1 MENEKQVSTTVSQA
15 EDKAFKTAAQFFADE
30 LLPYFNVDGKV
41 VSIYPTEFVHLEAR
55 RLTQDFNFL
64 MDNGRIAHLEFQ
76 STNLDDDDLRRFREY
91 DAVTSRVH
99 RRKVITYVI
108 FSGKVKEPHTIMD
121 VGLHDY
127 EVIPI
132 VMRDDNADEWIEKIR
147 NTMSKGKVPDVK
159 DLAPLMLTPL
169 MSGESSQ
176 MERFSF
182 GFDVLRQVEKVHGS
196 NIKTEKMQAV
206 LYTFANKFLEPRDL
220 NQIKEMISMTVLGE
234 MLVNDGL
241 QKGLEKGLEKGL
253 AQGFEK
259 GISSLIRTC
268 QNLNA
273 TRNITKDNIIKEYDL
288 SEPDAEKYMEK
299 YWK

>member
-1 MENEKQVSTTVSQA
+1 
-15 EDKAFKTAAQFFADE
+15 
-30 LLPYFNVDGKV
+30 
-41 VSIYPTEFVHLEAR
+41 
-55 RLTQDFNFL
+55 
-64 MDNGRIAHLEFQ
+64 
-76 STNLDDDDLRRFREY
+76 
-91 DAVTSRVH
+91 
-99 RRKVITYVI
+99 
-108 FSGKVKEPHTIMD
+108 
-121 VGLHDY
+121 
-127 EVIPI
+127 
-132 VMRDDNADEWIEKIR
+132 
-147 NTMSKGKVPDVK
+147 
-159 DLAPLMLTPL
+159 
-169 MSGESSQ
+169 

-182 GFDVLRQVEKVHGS
+182 GFDVLRQVEKVHGI

-234 MLVNDGL
+234 MLVND
-241 QKGLEKGLEKGL
+241 GLEKGL

>member
-1 MENEKQVSTTVSQA
+1 
-15 EDKAFKTAAQFFADE
+15 
-30 LLPYFNVDGKV
+30 
-41 VSIYPTEFVHLEAR
+41 
-55 RLTQDFNFL
+55 
-64 MDNGRIAHLEFQ
+64 
-76 STNLDDDDLRRFREY
+76 
-91 DAVTSRVH
+91 
-99 RRKVITYVI
+99 
-108 FSGKVKEPHTIMD
+108 
-121 VGLHDY
+121 
-127 EVIPI
+127 
-132 VMRDDNADEWIEKIR
+132 
-147 NTMSKGKVPDVK
+147 
-159 DLAPLMLTPL
+159 
-169 MSGESSQ
+169 

-182 GFDVLRQVEKVHGS
+182 GFDVLRQVEKVHGF

-241 QKGLEKGLEKGL
+241 QKGLEKGL